1 MIPINTSKV
10 LIGGIVASVVIFA
23 GQMLNH
29 MMFEER
35 WNEATQGAG
44 LTSEFDTLALTI
56 MTLFLVGLGLVTAW
70 LYAGLRTRFGA
81 GPATAIKAGT
91 AVWACWSVFG
101 YSTTYFIGL
110 YPGDLVAYSV
120 IISFVFINAGALIAG
135 KMYTEVSAVPAQA

>member
-1 MIPINTSKV
+1 MNPINTSKV
-10 LIGGIVASVVIFA
+10 LIGGIVAGVAIFV
-23 GQMLNH
+23 GQMLNQ
-29 MMFEER
+29 MMFAER
-35 WNEATQGAG
+35 WKEVMQGSGMNSEYGTQAM
-44 LTSEFDTLALTI
+44 TI

-91 AVWACWSVFG
+91 AVWACWAVFG

-135 KMYTEVSAVPAQA
+135 KMYTEESAVPVQS

>member
-1 MIPINTSKV
+1 MNPINTSKV
-10 LIGGIVASVVIFA
+10 LIGGIVAGVVIFG
-23 GQMLNH
+23 GQMLNQI
-29 MMFEER
+29 MFKER
-35 WNEATQGAG
+35 WNEVMLGSGVDPENGTQAM
-44 LTSEFDTLALTI
+44 TI

-91 AVWACWSVFG
+91 AVWTCWSLFG
-101 YSTTYFIGL
+101 YSITYFIGL

-135 KMYTEVSAVPAQA
+135 KMYTEESAVPVQS